1 MRHNRFIL
9 LFIALLVNCDFSF
22 CDEISMPK
30 MNQIQVIGTHNSYHK
45 RPQYLSWAKEYAKQ
59 TKDWD
64 YEHLPLDLQLN
75 NGVRSFELD
84 IHNTPEGWKVMHVPK
99 FDDASTCTNLQEC
112 LRTIR
117 EWSDQNLWHV
127 PISVLIE
134 WKNEGPVIDKRIT
147 VPTIQDIERIEEDIL
162 AVWSKERII
171 TPDSLREDFKTLEEA
186 ILNKGWPALDEVR
199 GKIMFIFHNR
209 KKLREMYLDG
219 HPNLENRLMFVNSR
233 PGESFCATIIVDNPY
248 NTEIPEWVKKGY
260 IVRVFGGNPKSQRL
274 DSVKE
279 KDEKAFSC
287 GAQIISTDNPP
298 GEIDSKTNYFLTF
311 PDGSTICWNFI
322 NAPAGITG
330 YPEPKIT
337 QKANEVNTK

>member
-1 MRHNRFIL
+1 MKYKRFIF
-9 LFIALLVNCDFSF
+9 LFFAWFVNYNFCF
-22 CDEISMPK
+22 CDEITMPK

-99 FDDASTCTNLQEC
+99 FDEASTCANLQEC

-117 EWSDQNLWHV
+117 EWSDQNPWHV

-134 WKNEGPVIDKRIT
+134 WKDEGPVIDKRIT
-147 VPTIQDIERIEEDIL
+147 VPTKQDVERIEEDIL

-171 TPDSLREDFKTLEEA
+171 TPDSVRGDFKTLEEA
-186 ILNKGWPALDEVR
+186 ILNKGWPTLKQSR

-209 KKLREMYLDG
+209 SELRDFYLEG
-219 HPNLENRLMFVNSR
+219 HPNLEERLMFVNSY
-233 PGESFCATIIVDNPY
+233 PGKPYSATVIIDNPFHE
-248 NTEIPEWVKKGY
+248 EIPAWVQKGY
-260 IVRVFGGNPKSQRL
+260 FVRVFGGNPKSQKPDRIKL
-274 DSVKE
+274 
-279 KDEKAFSC
+279 KDDKAFSC
-287 GAQIISTDNPP
+287 GAQVISTDNPP
-298 GEIDSKTNYFLTF
+298 GEPHPETGYLTIF
-311 PDGSTICWNFI
+311 PDGSTVRWNPI
-322 NAPAGITG
+322 NGPTDNTVP
-330 YPEPKIT
+330 PEK
-337 QKANEVNTK
+337 N